1 MCQPARARDEAAART
16 RPCAPYSGAPRV
28 LGSRASPY
36 DECANEMEEVELR
49 RLADRCEAFA
59 HGSPERARYA
69 PVPSLIL
76 CAKLPTKWLMAVP
89 RALHRCA
96 PYSAATS
103 ALAYT
108 MSAP

>member
-1 MCQPARARDEAAART
+1 MCQPARARDEAAARAT
-16 RPCAPYSGAPRV
+16 VRSILGRTSGPRQPRQPLRP
-28 LGSRASPY
+28 
-36 DECANEMEEVELR
+36 ECANEMEEVELW